1 MGISG
6 TLSAFSLECVAHRT
20 EWACALLN
28 LPGAPG
34 WRGHRPQRK
43 VTAAVLLMNKDVP
56 VSLLSG
62 SLYPQINAAVSVA
75 VPKQQQQK
83 LKLLWAV
90 GGSRCRLITGP
101 STQP

>member
-1 MGISG
+1 M
-6 TLSAFSLECVAHRT
+6 
-20 EWACALLN
+20 ACAILN
-28 LPGAPG
+28 LPGAPS

-62 SLYPQINAAVSVA
+62 SLCPQINAAVSVA
-75 VPKQQQQK
+75 VPKQQQQQK
-83 LKLLWAV
+83 LKLLLAV